1 VKVPT
6 AAYFTAVQQA
16 LQLTRAAKSTLG
28 ALLVPFFRQLRRVP
42 LGKWASGIYSVRMSV
57 E

>member
-1 VKVPT
+1 M
-6 AAYFTAVQQA
+6 A

-28 ALLVPFFRQLRRVP
+28 AMLVPFFRQLRRVP
-42 LGKWASGIYSVRMSV
+42 LGKWAFGIYSVRISV